1 MHFENQPHIPPATP
15 SGSIASFISMDTPH
29 RAKKHRGSYNC
40 GRCGLPKKGHVCHLP
55 PSTTTTPTQTPT
67 DSSVSVSTSTSRPLP
82 PSRQQHSNLRRA
94 LSFDDTDL
102 RCESPDIEIDESE
115 LDLFDSGSGK
125 LPVSCMWEILR
136 RLPPEGLLAAARV
149 CKGWRETTRRL
160 WRAAEELRLTVPPRT
175 QLVFVGSLL
184 RRCTGLSRLSLRSES
199 DLDATMLACI
209 AFSCPNLEVM
219 EFSSSETLVNRI
231 TGDELGCFVANKR
244 CLRSLKMEGCSNL
257 GGFVLCSSS
266 LSALWLS
273 DLYCLS
279 KMVFNCPNLKEISLD
294 FSRQENES
302 TDLIAMV
309 DGLGRSC
316 PRLQNIHVA
325 SFRLSHATV
334 LALTAANL
342 RGLRMLSLVFGTEI
356 SDASVAA
363 ISQSYSK
370 LELLDLSGSSIS
382 DSGIGM
388 ICNVFPGTLSRL
400 LLALCPNITSSGIQ
414 FATAQLPLLELMDCG
429 MTICDPSSQNP
440 TCDESGDFELQMTF
454 KHKLHLIY
462 QKLIIKHSRLK
473 KLSLWGCSGLDAL
486 YLNCPELNDLNLNS
500 CKNLHP
506 ERVLLQCPSL
516 ESVHASGCHRLLTG
530 AIQSQ
535 VSNNLDAKENQSPH
549 KRLADGSKRV
559 RVPLFLSEQPY
570 DEDKK
575 RRRIESRPCK
585 VLVD

>member
-1 MHFENQPHIPPATP
+1 M
-15 SGSIASFISMDTPH
+15 
-29 RAKKHRGSYNC
+29 
-40 GRCGLPKKGHVCHLP
+40 
-55 PSTTTTPTQTPT
+55 
-67 DSSVSVSTSTSRPLP
+67 
-82 PSRQQHSNLRRA
+82 
-94 LSFDDTDL
+94 SFDDSDL
-102 RCESPDIEIDESE
+102 RCDSPEVEIDESE
-115 LDLFDSGSGK
+115 MDLFGSGCGK
-125 LPVSCMWEILR
+125 LPVSCMWEIFR
-136 RLPPEGLLAAARV
+136 RLPPAGLLAAGSV
-149 CKGWRETTRRL
+149 CKGWRETARRL
-160 WRAAEELRLTVPPRT
+160 WRAAEELRLRVPPRS
-175 QLVFVGSLL
+175 QPGFVGSVLQK
-184 RRCTGLSRLSLRSES
+184 CPGLSRLNLRLES
-199 DLDATMLACI
+199 DLDSTMFACI

-219 EFSSSETLVNRI
+219 EISTSETAVNRI
-231 TGDELGCFVANKR
+231 TGDELGRFVADKR
-244 CLRSLKMEGCSNL
+244 CLTSLKMEGCSNL

-266 LSALWLS
+266 LSTLWLS

-294 FSRQENES
+294 FSRQENDS

-316 PRLQNIHVA
+316 PRLQNVHVA
-325 SFRLSHATV
+325 SVRLSHAAV

-342 RGLRMLSLVFGTEI
+342 RGLRMLSLVLGTEI
-356 SDASVAA
+356 TDASVVA

-414 FATAQLPLLELMDCG
+414 FASAQLPLLELMDCG
-429 MTICDPSSQNP
+429 MTICDLSSQYP
-440 TCDESGDFELQMTF
+440 TSDESGDFELQTTF
-454 KHKLHLIY
+454 KNKLHLIY

-486 YLNCPELNDLNLNS
+486 YLNCPELIDLNLNS

-516 ESVHASGCHRLLTG
+516 ESVHASGCHNLLIEG
-530 AIQSQ
+530 IQSQ
-535 VSNNLDAKENQSPH
+535 VSNNFAAMENQFPN

-559 RVPLFLSEQPY
+559 RVPQFLSQQPY

-575 RRRIESRPCK
+575 RRRIASRPCN